1 MHIYLQWDPWVI
13 GITPPKKNIHMN
25 TKPLD
30 LVTVGQAWD
39 SCPRPWISKPQ
50 PQLYAKHHRGRSGAL
65 PRGLP
70 SCFCSLEGKTEQ
82 WCFLRVTLRV
92 ETIGVWSSNEPLPN
106 MQCTRGHIPMEPAG
120 STSVLYL
127 PQPLLHILIRC
138 THFRQ
143 PLLLL
148 CQTEAQTNAWGT
160 LVWSDVIVDKD

>member
-1 MHIYLQWDPWVI
+1 
-13 GITPPKKNIHMN
+13 
-25 TKPLD
+25 
-30 LVTVGQAWD
+30 
-39 SCPRPWISKPQ
+39 
-50 PQLYAKHHRGRSGAL
+50 
-65 PRGLP
+65 
-70 SCFCSLEGKTEQ
+70 
-82 WCFLRVTLRV
+82 
-92 ETIGVWSSNEPLPN
+92 
-106 MQCTRGHIPMEPAG
+106 MEPAG